1 MKWCFWSID
10 ETTDEARYT
19 WFKGLSSATV
29 YAVAVPLSK
38 ETGIPVKTLNQGT
51 GYMFLLL
58 GWGLLFWQP
67 FALRY
72 GKRITYLL
80 SILGT
85 IATGVWAYVG
95 APPRS
100 LHFCSSSDTV

>member
-1 MKWCFWSID
+1 VSRCLTNID
-10 ETTDEARYT
+10 DRADEDRYT
-19 WFKGLSSATV
+19 WFKGLSCATV

-67 FALRY
+67 FAIKY

-85 IATGVWAYVG
+85 IATHGCLGV
-95 APPRS
+95 S
-100 LHFCSSSDTV
+100 

>member
-1 MKWCFWSID
+1 
-10 ETTDEARYT
+10 
-19 WFKGLSSATV
+19 
-29 YAVAVPLSK
+29 
-38 ETGIPVKTLNQGT
+38 
-51 GYMFLLL
+51 MFLLL

-95 APPRS
+95 APLRP
-100 LHFCSSSDTV
+100 LHLCSSSDIV

>member
-1 MKWCFWSID
+1 
-10 ETTDEARYT
+10 
-19 WFKGLSSATV
+19 V
-29 YAVAVPLSK
+29 YAVAVPLSR

-85 IATGVWAYVG
+85 IATGIWAYVESLIERHLLG
-95 APPRS
+95 PP
-100 LHFCSSSDTV
+100 SDIP

>member
-1 MKWCFWSID
+1 
-10 ETTDEARYT
+10 
-19 WFKGLSSATV
+19 V

-85 IATGVWAYVG
+85 IATGVWAYVKSLIECLLLG
-95 APPRS
+95 PP
-100 LHFCSSSDTV
+100 SDTL